1 MRHCGR
7 SDRLGNGGGMRGAD
21 SNTPAGG
28 GPGRSRR
35 PGFSYEI
42 RLVGGEAGRR
52 LEREQAQAIAEVLGW
67 LAANPGSVSSAGAR
81 AAPQVDGGGGPVGP
95 APGEV
100 VAAPAG
106 VGWPYGLEVRA
117 RAVGLVGV
125 GRPVGEVARLVGV
138 HPGTVRRWVRQAM
151 RRWAEPIG
159 TVDAADEQDTDPDAA
174 PG

>member
-1 MRHCGR
+1 
-7 SDRLGNGGGMRGAD
+7 
-21 SNTPAGG
+21 
-28 GPGRSRR
+28 
-35 PGFSYEI
+35 
-42 RLVGGEAGRR
+42 
-52 LEREQAQAIAEVLGW
+52 
-67 LAANPGSVSSAGAR
+67 
-81 AAPQVDGGGGPVGP
+81 
-95 APGEV
+95 V
-100 VAAPAG
+100 VAALAG